1 MLKTLRLYSLV
12 SPLQLHASRARSAFT
27 KLQHHSQG
35 TVVVDNQNDQHHHF
49 VSCLLN
55 STSQRDSA
63 ADSGPSLLPVRGNC
77 RDRALVITCVRPG
90 GCHIASVSSDLLW
103 AEGSLGVLVRLT
115 GLLDVGKH
123 QIIVVVRRRTG
134 NPMIYSA
141 NGGAVDGLRGTEDN
155 LCVKETH
162 DLPNRLVTAL
172 VILPERVRIL
182 HFWS

>member
-1 MLKTLRLYSLV
+1 M
-12 SPLQLHASRARSAFT
+12 
-27 KLQHHSQG
+27 
-35 TVVVDNQNDQHHHF
+35 
-49 VSCLLN
+49 
-55 STSQRDSA
+55 
-63 ADSGPSLLPVRGNC
+63 
-77 RDRALVITCVRPG
+77 
-90 GCHIASVSSDLLW
+90 
-103 AEGSLGVLVRLT
+103 LVRLT
-115 GLLDVGKH
+115 GLLDVAKH

-134 NPMIYSA
+134 NLMIYSA